1 MERGEQITSHL
12 GRAMN
17 YFRVT
22 HMGISTMEQ
31 LRFKRRAFHVPN
43 LMPKLL

>member
-1 MERGEQITSHL
+1 MERGEQIISHL

-22 HMGISTMEQ
+22 HVGISTMEQ
-31 LRFKRRAFHVPN
+31 LRFKPRAFLVPN
-43 LMPKLL
+43 LMHKLL

>member
-1 MERGEQITSHL
+1 MERGEQIISHL

-22 HMGISTMEQ
+22 RMGISTTEQ
-31 LRFKRRAFHVPN
+31 LRFKRRAFHMPN
-43 LMPKLL
+43 LMHKLL

>member
-1 MERGEQITSHL
+1 MERGGQIICHL

-31 LRFKRRAFHVPN
+31 LRLKRRAFHVLN
-43 LMPKLL
+43 LLHKLL

>member
-1 MERGEQITSHL
+1 MERAEQIISHL

-22 HMGISTMEQ
+22 HMGISTIEQ
-31 LRFKRRAFHVPN
+31 LRFKRRAFHVLN
-43 LMPKLL
+43 LIHKLL